1 MRPLIIGQLEGQLG
15 AAAKIARERGGK
27 VIPAADVDAAL
38 RALRHGSGA
47 DLIVA
52 DATLDIR
59 ALVQALEA
67 ERMNVPVVVCCIG
80 TDARR
85 AVEAICGRAAE
96 FIPLPSDLELTAVVL
111 TAPHDTLRPA
121 KNGVAPSEPATRAL
135 IGRTVF
141 DVERD
146 LILDT
151 LDYCLSNRTHAAN
164 ILGISVRTLRNKLR
178 DYAQADTD
186 MAQPGTA
193 RMVG

>member
-1 MRPLIIGQLEGQLG
+1 MRLLIIGQLEGQLG

-38 RALRHGSGA
+38 RALRYGGGA

-59 ALVQALEA
+59 ALVHALEA
-67 ERMNVPVVVCCIG
+67 ERMNVP
-80 TDARR
+80 
-85 AVEAICGRAAE
+85 
-96 FIPLPSDLELTAVVL
+96 
-111 TAPHDTLRPA
+111 
-121 KNGVAPSEPATRAL
+121 ATSAL

-151 LDYCLSNRTHAAN
+151 LDYCLGNRTHTAN

-178 DYAQADTD
+178 DYAQADID
-186 MAQPGTA
+186 VVQPGTA